1 MSVYQS
7 LRNDPRAWTGA
18 SLSESS
24 WRISVPGE
32 CIDELTEVVAHNT
45 RHPVPLM
52 LLDPADFSLER
63 CRALAQMA
71 RERLDAGPGVVLLE
85 RFPTQTWDEAATK
98 AVFWLLGS
106 LIGRPVVQTFDGKI
120 MVEVTDTGVKKA
132 IGVRGF
138 RTNTGQPPHVDNS
151 FNHAPPDY
159 VSLLSLADAHS
170 GGASRF
176 VSFYTVHK
184 RMEEAHPELLQ
195 RLYEPF
201 YQDRQGDF
209 WPDEAPTV
217 QYPVFSLDPDLR
229 CRYTHFTIP
238 AGYETAGVPFTGE
251 SRAAFETMSAI
262 VQDPELYCEFVIAPG
277 ELQIVNNRYCGHG
290 RTEYVDRPDVKRSLL
305 RLWHREWG
313 GRGYSAA

>member
-1 MSVYQS
+1 
-7 LRNDPRAWTGA
+7 
-18 SLSESS
+18 
-24 WRISVPGE
+24 
-32 CIDELTEVVAHNT
+32 
-45 RHPVPLM
+45 
-52 LLDPADFSLER
+52 
-63 CRALAQMA
+63 
-71 RERLDAGPGVVLLE
+71 
-85 RFPTQTWDEAATK
+85 
-98 AVFWLLGS
+98 
-106 LIGRPVVQTFDGKI
+106 